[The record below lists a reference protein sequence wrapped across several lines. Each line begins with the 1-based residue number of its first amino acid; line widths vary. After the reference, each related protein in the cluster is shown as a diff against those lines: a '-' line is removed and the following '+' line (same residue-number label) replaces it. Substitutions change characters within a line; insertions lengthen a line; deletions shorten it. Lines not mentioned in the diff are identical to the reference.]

1 MTTETTTAATGKT
14 PTTPTTPTTTELR
27 SVRHGLSVRFRI
39 TAAVGLL
46 VAVALTGTG
55 VLVYALGIDRIQES
69 VPVAVDQ
76 EIAELVEFQTQGVD
90 PETGNS
96 FRTIERL
103 VEEFLV
109 RNVPARSELLVGVWD
124 GRLQTSSASRRA
136 GLATDPDFEEA
147 VLDRVET
154 GGTTKVDTGWGEVYV
169 EVLPLRDEEPG
180 AFGVAYFVQDDLEP
194 LQRTM
199 RTYAVA
205 ASFALVIVTAVAA
218 WLAGRLLSPVRT
230 LRETAEEISETD
242 LSRRIPE
249 VGNDDLTDL
258 TRTVNA
264 MLGRL
269 EHAFAGQRAFLD
281 DAGHE
286 LRTPLTILR
295 GHLELADPRDPEE
308 IERTRDLLIDEVD
321 RMSRLVE
328 DMILLTKTDRPGF
341 LSLAPTDLVSLVRSV
356 ADKVRGLGDRDW
368 RVEPAAS
375 GFAEVDEQ
383 RVTQA
388 LVQLAQ
394 NAVKHTDPGAPITIG
409 SDQRLDG
416 AVRLWVRDTGPGVP
430 DEDKRAVFRRFT
442 RGRDAVADE
451 GVGLGLSIVAAI
463 AAAHGGTAHVEDA
476 DPPPGARFVLTLPR
490 TRKEPTWPA
499 S

>member
-1 MTTETTTAATGKT
+1 
-14 PTTPTTPTTTELR
+14 
-27 SVRHGLSVRFRI
+27 VRQGLSVRFRI

-55 VLVYALGIDRIQES
+55 VLVYALGVDRIQES
-69 VPVAVDQ
+69 VPEAVDQ
-76 EIAELVEFQTQGVD
+76 EIAELVEFQAQGVD
-90 PETGNS
+90 PRTGQS
-96 FRTIERL
+96 FRTIDRL
-103 VEEFLV
+103 VEEFLL
-109 RNVPARSELLVGVWD
+109 RNVPARSELLIGVWN
-124 GRLQTSSASRRA
+124 GRLQASSPSTRSALASA
-136 GLATDPDFEEA
+136 PEFEAA
-147 VLDRVET
+147 VLERVET
-154 GGTTKVDTGWGEVYV
+154 GGTTKLDTQWGEVYV
-169 EVLPLRDEEPG
+169 EVLPLQDGEPG
-180 AFGVAYFVQDDLEP
+180 AFAVAYFVQDDLEP

-205 ASFALVIVTAVAA
+205 ATFALITVTAVAA
-218 WLAGRLLSPVRT
+218 WQAGRLLAPVRT
-230 LRETAEEISETD
+230 LRETAEEIGETD

-264 MLGRL
+264 MLARL
-269 EHAFAGQRAFLD
+269 ESAFAGQRAFLD

-295 GHLELADPRDPEE
+295 GHLELVDAHDVEE
-308 IERTRDLLIDEVD
+308 VERTRDLLIDEVD
-321 RMSRLVE
+321 RMARLVE

-341 LSLAPTDLVSLVRSV
+341 LAPAPTDLTALVRAV
-356 ADKVRGLGDRDW
+356 ANKVRGLGDRDW

-375 GFAEVDEQ
+375 GYAEIDEQ

-394 NAVKHTDPGAPITIG
+394 NAVKHTRPGTPITVG
-409 SDQRLDG
+409 SDERPDG

-430 DEDKRAVFRRFT
+430 DEDKQAVFRRFT

-476 DPPPGARFVLTLPR
+476 DPPPGACFVLTLPR